1 MGKFVVSTRKNGE
14 FQFVLK
20 AGNGEP
26 ILSSEGYTAKASC
39 LNGIESVR
47 TNSQD
52 DSKFDKKTATNGKHY
67 FNLKAS
73 NGQIIGTSE
82 MYESTSGRDN
92 GIASVKSNAPA
103 ATVQDDA
110 VSV

>member
-1 MGKFVVSTRKNGE
+1 MGKFVISKRTNGE
-14 FQFVLK
+14 FQFNLK
-20 AGNGEP
+20 ADNGQV
-26 ILSSEGYTAKASC
+26 ILTSEGYSSKAGC
-39 LNGIESVR
+39 ENGISSVK

-52 DSKFDKKTATNGKHY
+52 DSKFDKKTSSNGKPY

-92 GIASVKSNAPA
+92 GIATVKSNAPSA
-103 ATVQDDA
+103 STEDL
-110 VSV
+110 S